1 MPHPLG
7 LLTARLCL
15 VLTAG
20 VALAANA
27 AQAGMPATRVAQ
39 AGGQPAAASP
49 APGTAAALEQF
60 LARSDALTADFR
72 QLLLREDGSVAEESS
87 GRFYVS
93 RPGRFR
99 WEYVAPSEQLVVS
112 DGERLWMYDADLEQ
126 VTVRNVDDGLAGTPA
141 MLLSGQGRLAD
152 SFEFGAS
159 YPQDGLDWIELKP
172 AGARAEFKGLRV
184 GLREGVIGAMEVI
197 DNLEQ
202 VTRIE
207 FSDVRLGG
215 ELDEALFRFEPPPG
229 ADVIGLEGL

>member
-1 MPHPLG
+1 M
-7 LLTARLCL
+7 ARLCL
-15 VLTAG
+15 ALAAS
-20 VALAANA
+20 VALAAHA
-27 AQAGMPATRVAQ
+27 TGADTPAIIVAQ
-39 AGGQPAAASP
+39 AADESAAP
-49 APGTAAALEQF
+49 APDPATAEALEQF

-72 QLLLREDGSVAEESS
+72 QLLLREDGTTAEESS

-99 WEYVAPSEQLVVS
+99 WEYVEPSEQLVVS
-112 DGERLWMYDADLEQ
+112 DGERLWMFDADLEQ

-141 MLLSGQGRLAD
+141 MLLSGEGRLAD

-159 YPQDGLDWIELKP
+159 YPEDGLDWVELKP
-172 AGARAEFKGLRV
+172 VAERAEFKGLRV
-184 GLREGVIGAMEVI
+184 GLRDGVMGAMEVI

>member
-1 MPHPLG
+1 MPDSLR
-7 LLTARLCL
+7 LLPARLCL

-20 VALAANA
+20 VA
-27 AQAGMPATRVAQ
+27 AGA
-39 AGGQPAAASP
+39 
-49 APGTAAALEQF
+49 TAAETDTAAIVPAQTTEESAVQSADTDSAMALERF
-60 LARSDALTADFR
+60 LARSEALTAEFR
-72 QLLLREDGSVAEESS
+72 QVLLREDGTAAEEST

-99 WEYVAPSEQLVVS
+99 WEYVEPSEQLVVS

-141 MLLSGQGRLAD
+141 MLLSGEGRLAD

-159 YPQDGLDWIELKP
+159 YPEDGLDWIELKP
-172 AGARAEFKGLRV
+172 AGERAEFKGLRV